1 MLSYCPITPVYR
13 VEYRISCREYSSVTD
28 KSQKLTSRRSTAE
41 VAETIGAFPGI
52 AEANVYGVQ
61 IPHHEGRAGCAAI
74 QISPPAAGALDYQQL
89 AQFASQKLPKYAVPV
104 FVRLLSGASH
114 IHNLKQ
120 NKAPL
125 RDEGIDLQR
134 VRDQM
139 LWLRGGTYIPFVQED
154 WEAIQRGD
162 ITL

>member
-1 MLSYCPITPVYR
+1 MLINC
-13 VEYRISCREYSSVTD
+13 
-28 KSQKLTSRRSTAE
+28 RSTAE

-52 AEANVYGVQ
+52 VEANVYGVQ

-74 QISPPAAGALDYQQL
+74 QITPADAMDYGQL

-104 FVRLLSGASH
+104 FVRLLPGASH
-114 IHNLKQ
+114 IHNHKQ
-120 NKAPL
+120 NKVPL
-125 RDEGIDLQR
+125 RDEGINLQR

-139 LWLRGGTYIPFVQED
+139 LWLRGGRYIPFVQED